1 LVIAVDDLQWCDPS
15 SLRFLGFL
23 VRRLDGLPILLAAT
37 MRSAEPGTD
46 AALLSELAHD
56 PFTETI
62 EPGPVSEDAAREM
75 AAALLGPQADARFA
89 SACHEATGG
98 NPLLLK
104 SC

>member
-1 LVIAVDDLQWCDPS
+1 
-15 SLRFLGFL
+15 
-23 VRRLDGLPILLAAT
+23 